1 MAAGPTGDR
10 RGRRLRDLETPERLI
25 AALVGLLLVLPIAVS
40 AGRAVADDW
49 VPSGDEA
56 VIAVRVHDV
65 LSTDPPLTGLPSTSD
80 LYGTGIRTMHPGPIE
95 FYLLALPV
103 RLLGP
108 QLGLLLGA
116 GAFVA
121 ASLLISAWVVLRRAG
136 PGVALWASVL
146 LMWTTWSTGTAVLTD
161 PISSNVGGYPLLAAA
176 VLAWALLLG
185 DLRLLPLA
193 VGVISF
199 VAQQH
204 LAMVIPAGAVTA
216 VASVGVARELR
227 QRWSEREDRARAL
240 RWVGGAVLVAGVLWL
255 PVAIDQVTGDPGN
268 LTAIARFSGDEGR
281 ASLENQDAI
290 DAVLRVAGPPPL
302 QLSRDVTGYDLT
314 RDLGAAEV
322 VGGVAA
328 LAGLVALAV
337 LGWRRDRALAALG
350 PVGLALAAAGFLAT
364 TSVPD
369 SLEAG
374 RINLYRW
381 SWALAFVVWWAA
393 GWSVARALVRW
404 APGVV
409 PAARRAAPVLGVGVI
424 VAVLVA
430 SLATTGP
437 DDARRDAQA
446 FDVDRQLG
454 DTVDDRF
461 GDRGPVMVVDDGT
474 AANLST
480 APALI
485 ARLVDEGTSVQL
497 PPRRIDSYGSDREFD
512 PETVGSVLLV
522 ASRFGAL
529 DGVAGQPVEEYQ
541 LTPDTAPVVDRLV
554 EAARSAP
561 VRRSAEAD
569 DLLAEIY
576 PPVGALADRLV
587 ENLATNP
594 SEALTSPTVL
604 QLLLDGYLDAPTFD
618 RGDLQAMLDA
628 VPEQRTLWTDDRVA
642 VYELTLDDLRAF
654 RPEFFDGP

>member
-1 MAAGPTGDR
+1 MPA
-10 RGRRLRDLETPERLI
+10 ERLV
-25 AALVGLLLVLPIAVS
+25 AALVGLLLVLPVAVS

-95 FYLLALPV
+95 FYLLALPA

-116 GAFVA
+116 GAFTA

-136 PGVALWASVL
+136 PGVALWVSVL
-146 LMWTTWSTGTAVLTD
+146 LTWTTWSTGTAVLTD

-193 VGVISF
+193 VGVVSF
-199 VAQQH
+199 AAQQH
-204 LAMVIPAGAVTA
+204 LAMVIPAGAVVVVA
-216 VASVGVARELR
+216 VVGVVLELR
-227 QRWSEREDRARAL
+227 RRWSVPEERAGAL
-240 RWVGGAVLVAGVLWL
+240 RWIGGAVLVAGVLWL

-268 LTAIARFSGDEGR
+268 LTAVARFSGDEGR
-281 ASLENQDAI
+281 ASLGTTDAV

-302 QLSRDVTGYDLT
+302 QLSRDVTGHDLT
-314 RDLGAAEV
+314 RDLGAAASGRRRGRARRTGRAEHP
-322 VGGVAA
+322 GVDAA
-328 LAGLVALAV
+328 TG
-337 LGWRRDRALAALG
+337 ALAALG

-381 SWALAFVVWWAA
+381 SWVLAFVVWWAA
-393 GWSVARALVRW
+393 GWLAARAAARW
-404 APGVV
+404 APVAV
-409 PAARRAAPVLGVGVI
+409 PPVRRAAPVLALGTIVVI
-424 VAVLVA
+424 LVA

-446 FDVDRQLG
+446 FAIDRQLG
-454 DTVDDRF
+454 DTVDQRF
-461 GDRGPVMVVDDGT
+461 GDEGPVMVLDDGT

-485 ARLVDEGTSVQL
+485 ARLVDEGTAVQL
-497 PPRRIDSYGSDREFD
+497 PPGRLDSYGSDRAFD

-529 DGVAGQPVEEYQ
+529 EGLPGRLVEEYR
-541 LTPDTAPVVDRLV
+541 LTPETAAGRRPSR
-554 EAARSAP
+554 EGRPARPRYGAP
-561 VRRSAEAD
+561 RRRTTS
-569 DLLAEIY
+569 
-576 PPVGALADRLV
+576 GRSC
-587 ENLATNP
+587 TRRWGR
-594 SEALTSPTVL
+594 SPTSSS
-604 QLLLDGYLDAPTFD
+604 
-618 RGDLQAMLDA
+618 
-628 VPEQRTLWTDDRVA
+628 RTSRRTPR
-642 VYELTLDDLRAF
+642 RH
-654 RPEFFDGP
+654 